1 MKCRLKLWISLL
13 LVQASYPLSL
23 NRTAQVSTT
32 MKRKI
37 SDHRLSRRLDR
48 LESNFFRLMLVLVGG
63 LLAIIAALLA
73 FIR

>member
-1 MKCRLKLWISLL
+1 MIEWDGSAR
-13 LVQASYPLSL
+13 VA
-23 NRTAQVSTT
+23 

-37 SDHRLSRRLDR
+37 SDHRLSQRLDR